1 MLSRIALAAAAGLLA
16 AACAST
22 TATAPGDGTVAAPGN
37 TSSASP
43 APAEP
48 VGTTLLNIAATSHW
62 VAEERLIP
70 EDPVLALVGAAA
82 SDADNPMGMLIKC
95 NAANGGITVRVGK
108 QDVTRAG
115 QSATYRLRTG
125 ASLREVNGKFEASP
139 RTTDTDFVFQ
149 ISSADLVALGQ
160 LDMVSFVSDK
170 GEVEWSLV
178 KDAGA
183 QVQAKYIGSMKEFAG
198 ATRDFL
204 NFCNPK

>member
-1 MLSRIALAAAAGLLA
+1 MFSRIALAAAAGLLA

-22 TATAPGDGTVAAPGN
+22 TAATPGEGTVAAPGDS
-37 TSSASP
+37 SSASP
-43 APAEP
+43 SPAGP
-48 VGTTLLNIAATSHW
+48 VGTTLLNIAATSYW

-70 EDPVLALVGAAA
+70 EDPVLALVGAGA
-82 SDADNPMGMLIKC
+82 SDADNPVGMLIKC

-108 QDVTRAG
+108 QDATRAG

-125 ASLREVNGKFEASP
+125 ASMREVNGKFEANP
-139 RTTDTDFVFQ
+139 RTTDTDFVFP

-178 KDAGA
+178 KDANA
-183 QVQAKYIGSMKEFAG
+183 QVQAKYVGSLKEFAG

-204 NFCNPK
+204 TFCNPK

>member
-1 MLSRIALAAAAGLLA
+1 MINRITLAAAAGLLA

-22 TATAPGDGTVAAPGN
+22 PAAGPGDGTIAAPGD
-37 TSSASP
+37 TSASP

-48 VGTTLLNIAATSHW
+48 AGTTLLNIAATSHW

-70 EDPVLALVGAAA
+70 EDPVLALVAANA
-82 SDADNPMGMLIKC
+82 LGADNPLGMLIKC
-95 NAANGGITVRVGK
+95 NAANGGISMRVGK
-108 QDVTRAG
+108 QDVTRVG
-115 QSATYRLRTG
+115 QSATYRLRIG
-125 ASLREVNGKFEASP
+125 ASLREVNGKFEANP
-139 RTTDTDFVFQ
+139 RSTDTDFVFP

-160 LDMVSFVSDK
+160 LDMVSIVSDK

-183 QVQAKYIGSMKEFAG
+183 QVQAKYVGSMKEFAG

-204 NFCNPK
+204 SFCNPK